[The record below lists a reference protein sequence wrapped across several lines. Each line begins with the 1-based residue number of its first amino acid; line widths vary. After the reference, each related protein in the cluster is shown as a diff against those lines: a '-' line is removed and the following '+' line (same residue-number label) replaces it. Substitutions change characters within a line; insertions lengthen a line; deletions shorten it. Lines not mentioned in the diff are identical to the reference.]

1 MNCEDYRV
9 ALTADPEFKED
20 SGHVHACADCQAYSS
35 EILALNEDIA
45 AAMEITVPDLQLPTL
60 AEIDAENVVTLPQR
74 RGLSKPTWLALAA
87 TVLLAAVVG
96 IRMTGV
102 GDSYG
107 ALEEQVLA
115 HLDHEPAAVAAHNT
129 RVSDG
134 RLARAVPRNIATMNH
149 DLGLITYAQSCI
161 INGRTVP
168 HLVIQGERG
177 PITILLMP
185 EETVSEAKTL
195 EGKNI
200 RGIILPVG
208 NGSIAIIGHRDEQLE
223 RVKQNVLKSVTWST

>member
-1 MNCEDYRV
+1 MNCEDYRA
-9 ALTADPEFKED
+9 ALTADPEFEED

-60 AEIDAENVVTLPQR
+60 AEIDAENVVTLPER

-87 TVLLAAVVG
+87 TVLLAAVFG

-102 GDSYG
+102 GEPYG
-107 ALEEQVLA
+107 TLEEQVLA
-115 HLDHEPAAVAAHNT
+115 HVDREAAAVAASST

-134 RLARAVPRNIATMNH
+134 RLARTVPRNIATMNH
-149 DLGLITYAQSCI
+149 DSGLITYAQSCI